1 MAIQRKR
8 ESIMETGPS
17 TFDWDIL
24 VAAVLTVPVIE
35 PGAPAE
41 ERIERFRATLQE
53 LRRQGGARKISPS
66 GETG

>member
-1 MAIQRKR
+1 
-8 ESIMETGPS
+8 MEAGPT

-41 ERIERFRATLQE
+41 ERIERFKATLHE
-53 LRRQGGARKISPS
+53 LKRQGGARQIFDA
-66 GETG
+66 GVTR